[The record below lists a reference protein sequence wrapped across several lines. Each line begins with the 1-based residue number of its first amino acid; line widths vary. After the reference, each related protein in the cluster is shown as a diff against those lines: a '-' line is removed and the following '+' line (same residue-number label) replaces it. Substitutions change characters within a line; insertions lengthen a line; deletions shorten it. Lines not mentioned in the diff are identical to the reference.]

1 MGFEP
6 LIDLHEVKALSGNAR
21 QHEVAAFKVV
31 GYTAH
36 HPNEAKLKVQE
47 WVRNLEAAPRSKGHI
62 KAVIHRLCQAMHWAR
77 VEWKPLRTKLA
88 GIGRRQD

>member
-6 LIDLHEVKALSGNAR
+6 LIDLHEVKALSGNAWH
-21 QHEVAAFKVV
+21 HEVAAFKVV

-47 WVRNLEAAPRSKGHI
+47 WVRNLEAAPRVKVTSRPSYI
-62 KAVIHRLCQAMHWAR
+62 ACV
-77 VEWKPLRTKLA
+77 KPC
-88 GIGRRQD
+88 IGRGSNGSH